1 MSGGVPGE
9 ESGVPDISDL
19 LHDDA
24 FLDALSQGSVV
35 DTATDDERE
44 LAALLLQW
52 RDDVVAAPMP
62 AGPDLDEVQRV
73 VSDSGVVQALPV
85 HRSRRPARWMTSVA
99 GVAAA
104 AAFVIGGVAVISQS
118 AQPGDPLWGFRQ
130 AIHGADETTVM
141 VASLRSELDQAER
154 ALDSGDVQRAKEI
167 LDSVAPQLGSVGG
180 RDQDELS
187 EKFQNLSERV
197 DRHPDRADVAPVT
210 TSPKRTTGP
219 ESTRAT
225 APAPVELPTFTFDPE
240 VLRTVPLPPI
250 TEFPLPPFI
259 PQPQLPA
266 EPPPEVTIPP
276 EILRLP
282 PVEVPIEPPPPAE
295 TTPPPT
301 TTAAPPA
308 EPTTTV
314 PTTTGRVPTALQ
326 PTVTSVPTVDVPSIL
341 EQLPLLPDDPRL
353 RPGN

>member
-1 MSGGVPGE
+1 MGRGLPGE

-24 FLDALSQGSVV
+24 FLDALSQGSVA
-35 DTATDDERE
+35 DSATEDERE
-44 LAALLLQW
+44 LAALLLEW
-52 RDDVVAAPMP
+52 RNDVVAAPMP
-62 AGPDLDEVQRV
+62 AGPDLDEVERV
-73 VSDSGVVQALPV
+73 VIDSGVVQPLLV
-85 HRSRRPARWMTSVA
+85 HKSRRPARWMTSVA

-141 VASLRSELDQAER
+141 IASLRSELDQAER
-154 ALDSGDVQRAKEI
+154 ALESGDVERAKEI
-167 LDSVAPQLGSVGG
+167 LDSVGPQLGSVGG

-187 EKFQNLSERV
+187 EKFQSLSERV
-197 DRHPDRADVAPVT
+197 ERHPDRADVAPVT
-210 TSPKRTTGP
+210 TTPKRTTGP

-225 APAPVELPTFTFDPE
+225 EPPPVELPMFTFDPE
-240 VLRTVPLPPI
+240 VFRTVPLPPI

-259 PQPQLPA
+259 PQPQLPV

-282 PVEVPIEPPPPAE
+282 PVEVPPPPPPE
-295 TTPPPT
+295 TTQPPT
-301 TTAAPPA
+301 TTAAPTA

-314 PTTTGRVPTALQ
+314 PTTTPGRVPTGLQ
-326 PTVTSVPTVDVPSIL
+326 PTVTSEPTVDVPSIL
-341 EQLPLLPDDPRL
+341 DQLPLLPDDPRL